1 MAEDTAM
8 QKLEREVSEIRNDMK
23 EVLSILSG
31 NPKIKGDEGV
41 TGRMLVTE
49 NRLDNI
55 EDWRLK
61 KADYVVEDHFDL
73 RARVKSLEDFNN
85 KNSVASKWAYYVAAL
100 FAGAALGKIV
110 DWIFS

>member
-1 MAEDTAM
+1 MADELG
-8 QKLEREVSEIRNDMK
+8 QLKQEVSEIRHDMK

-31 NPKIKGDEGV
+31 NPKVVGDQGI
-41 TGRMLVTE
+41 TGRLLVSETKIE
-49 NRLDNI
+49 AI
-55 EDWRLK
+55 EDWKLK